1 MTDKNRSL
9 QTVNLMQFHII
20 TLGCKINQYESQAI
34 AESLEKR
41 GFKPVADPALAQS
54 IIINSCAVTS
64 RAVRDLK
71 KTCRQIS
78 RSNPA
83 ARIIMTGCAAQVH
96 ENELSQLTE
105 VHMVIPQKDKKALMN
120 GLSQPPG
127 TSKDIPDYYI
137 SDYSRAR
144 AVVKVQDGCT
154 HKCTFCI
161 VPLARG
167 DSTSRPPE
175 VVLDEISRLIDK
187 GFSEIILGGIN
198 LRLYGRDLSPS
209 MDFWDLVNFLGKKLY
224 PLPAGKLRI
233 RLSSLEPSELNTKA
247 IETLAGTPM
256 ICPHLHISLQSG
268 SPSILKR
275 MNRGH
280 YNPIDLLS
288 FSRKLK
294 KIWPLYSMGADILAG
309 FPGETA
315 IDFEQTSELVHKLPL
330 SYAHVFPYSR
340 RPGTPA
346 ADFENQVREEEK
358 KIRTKELRYLAEKK
372 KQDFLHRLTR
382 EKRLDMI
389 METSTKGMSQYY
401 MDCRL
406 KKRASFSPRQ
416 LIQVRPLGVE
426 AGSLIVEPA
435 DNENISS

>member
-1 MTDKNRSL
+1 MTDKNRSI
-9 QTVNLMQFHII
+9 QAVNLMRFHII

-41 GFKPVADPALAQS
+41 GFKPAADPALAQS

-78 RSNPA
+78 RSNPD
-83 ARIIMTGCAAQVH
+83 ARIIMTGCAAQVL
-96 ENELSQLTE
+96 EKELSQLTE
-105 VHMVIPQKDKKALMN
+105 VHMVIPQKNKKALMN

-127 TSKDIPDYYI
+127 TLKDISDYHI

-167 DSTSRPPE
+167 DSASRPPG

-224 PLPAGKLRI
+224 ALPAGKLRI

-315 IDFEQTSELVHKLPL
+315 IDFEQTRELVHKLPL

-358 KIRTKELRYLAEKK
+358 KNRTKELRYLAEKK

-382 EKRLDMI
+382 EKKLDMI

-416 LIQVRPLGVE
+416 LIQVIPLGVE
-426 AGSLIVEPA
+426 AGSLIVEPVHD
-435 DNENISS
+435 DNVSS